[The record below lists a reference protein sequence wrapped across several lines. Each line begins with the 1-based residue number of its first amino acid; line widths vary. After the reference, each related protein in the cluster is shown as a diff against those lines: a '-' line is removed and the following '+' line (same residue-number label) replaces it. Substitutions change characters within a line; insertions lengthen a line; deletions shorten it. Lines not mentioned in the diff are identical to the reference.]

1 MRDPNPNAPAFCG
14 LTFASGEGPGLPP
27 NESTIFMQVRS
38 LNNSLLAHARTEQQG
53 LVGGLTTR
61 QRLFVL
67 LLNTIPLLHGLA
79 VIETVVFL
87 PSVWWIRC
95 VVAGVVLYLFPPFVV
110 RVLLLLG
117 RIHEGIIPLGS
128 KDFFLWW
135 ASFQWQ
141 MIFCRFPALEELLR
155 LIPGLYSLWLRLWGS
170 RIGRFTFWAPG
181 TLILD
186 RSFLQIGDDV
196 VLGAG
201 VRLNAH
207 VADID
212 SEGHRRLLLAKL
224 EIGDRCH
231 IGGYSLLT
239 AGTKIEKD
247 QTTKAFL
254 LSPPFSLWRNGKRVR
269 EPSTSEFSVDTP
281 KSTEES

>member
-1 MRDPNPNAPAFCG
+1 
-14 LTFASGEGPGLPP
+14 
-27 NESTIFMQVRS
+27 MQVRS
-38 LNNSLLAHARTEQQG
+38 LNNSLLAHARTEQRA

-67 LLNTIPLLHGLA
+67 LLNTIPLLHGMA
-79 VIETVVFL
+79 VVGIAVFL
-87 PSVWWIRC
+87 PSAWWIRC
-95 VVAGVVLYLFPPFVV
+95 LTAGAVLYVLPPIVV
-110 RVLLLLG
+110 RALLLVG
-117 RIHEGIIPLGS
+117 RIHEGSISLGS

-135 ASFQWQ
+135 TSFQWQ

-170 RIGRFTFWAPG
+170 HIGRFTFWAPG

-186 RSFLQIGDDV
+186 RPFLRIGNDV
-196 VLGAG
+196 VFGAG

-207 VADID
+207 VADLD
-212 SEGHRRLLLAKL
+212 GDGNRRLLLAKV

-254 LSPPFSLWRNGKRVR
+254 LSPPFSVWRSGKRVR
-269 EPSTSEFSVDTP
+269 EPSAGEFSADSP
-281 KSTEES
+281 KSTEENQKP

>member
-1 MRDPNPNAPAFCG
+1 MVIRCLAAAAI
-14 LTFASGEGPGLPP
+14 LYLLPP
-27 NESTIFMQVRS
+27 LIVRM
-38 LNNSLLAHARTEQQG
+38 
-53 LVGGLTTR
+53 
-61 QRLFVL
+61 L
-67 LLNTIPLLHGLA
+67 LL
-79 VIETVVFL
+79 V
-87 PSVWWIRC
+87 S
-95 VVAGVVLYLFPPFVV
+95 
-110 RVLLLLG
+110 
-117 RIHEGIIPLGS
+117 RIHEGSIPLGS

-135 ASFQWQ
+135 TSFQWQ
-141 MIFCRFPALEELLR
+141 MIFCRFPALEEILR

-186 RSFLQIGDDV
+186 RSFLRIGDDV

-212 SEGHRRLLLAKL
+212 AEGHRRLLLAQVD
-224 EIGDRCH
+224 IGDRCH

-254 LSPPFSLWRNGKRVR
+254 LSPPFSLWRSGKRVR
-269 EPSTSEFSVDTP
+269 EPSTSELSVETP
-281 KSTEES
+281 KSTEEKTQEL

>member
-1 MRDPNPNAPAFCG
+1 
-14 LTFASGEGPGLPP
+14 
-27 NESTIFMQVRS
+27 MQVRS
-38 LNNSLLAHARTEQQG
+38 LNNSLLAHARMEQQT
-53 LVGGLTTR
+53 LVGGLTSR
-61 QRLFVL
+61 QRVFVL
-67 LLNTIPLLHGLA
+67 LLNTIPLLHSMA
-79 VIETVVFL
+79 VVGTAVFL
-87 PSVWWIRC
+87 PFAWWIRC
-95 VVAGVVLYLFPPFVV
+95 LTAGAVLYLLPPLIVRTILVV
-110 RVLLLLG
+110 R
-117 RIHEGIIPLGS
+117 RIHEGNISLGS

-135 ASFQWQ
+135 TSFQWQ

-186 RSFLQIGDDV
+186 RPFLCIGDDV

-207 VADID
+207 VADLD
-212 SEGHRRLLLAKL
+212 GEGHRRLLLAKL

-269 EPSTSEFSVDTP
+269 EPSTTEFSVDTIKP
-281 KSTEES
+281 TEEH

>member
-1 MRDPNPNAPAFCG
+1 
-14 LTFASGEGPGLPP
+14 
-27 NESTIFMQVRS
+27 MQVRS
-38 LNNSLLAHARTEQQG
+38 LNNSLLAHARMEQKT
-53 LVGGLTTR
+53 LVGGLTSR
-61 QRLFVL
+61 QRVFVL
-67 LLNTIPLLHGLA
+67 LLNTIPLLHGMA
-79 VIETVVFL
+79 VLGTAAFL
-87 PSVWWIRC
+87 PFAWWIRC
-95 VVAGVVLYLFPPFVV
+95 LAAGAVLYLLPPLIV
-110 RVLLLLG
+110 RAMLALG
-117 RIHEGIIPLGS
+117 RIHEGSISLGS

-135 ASFQWQ
+135 TSFQWQ

-155 LIPGLYSLWLRLWGS
+155 LIPALYSLWLRLWGS

-186 RSFLQIGDDV
+186 RPFLRIGDDV

-207 VADID
+207 VADLD
-212 SEGHRRLLLAKL
+212 GDGNRRLLLAKL

-269 EPSTSEFSVDTP
+269 EPS
-281 KSTEES
+281 STEIAVGNPTTPEEIEEP

>member
-1 MRDPNPNAPAFCG
+1 
-14 LTFASGEGPGLPP
+14 
-27 NESTIFMQVRS
+27 
-38 LNNSLLAHARTEQQG
+38 LANARTEQQT
-53 LVGGLTTR
+53 LVGGLTKR
-61 QRLFVL
+61 QRVFVL
-67 LLNTIPLLHGLA
+67 FLNTIPLLHGLA
-79 VIETVVFL
+79 VVGTLIF
-87 PSVWWIRC
+87 PPFAWWIRLIL
-95 VVAGVVLYLFPPFVV
+95 AGAVLYLLPPLMV
-110 RVLLLLG
+110 RMLLAIG
-117 RIHEGIIPLGS
+117 RIHEGSIPLGS

-135 ASFQWQ
+135 ISFQWQ

-170 RIGRFTFWAPG
+170 HIGRFTFWAPG

-186 RSFLQIGDDV
+186 RPFLRIGDDV

-207 VADID
+207 VADLD
-212 SEGHRRLLLAKL
+212 EQGHRRLLLAQL

-239 AGTKIEKD
+239 AGTKIERD

-269 EPSTSEFSVDTP
+269 EPSGSEISARNPTP
-281 KSTEES
+281 TEEIQEP

>member
-1 MRDPNPNAPAFCG
+1 
-14 LTFASGEGPGLPP
+14 
-27 NESTIFMQVRS
+27 MQVRS
-38 LNNSLLAHARTEQQG
+38 LNNSLLEHARTEQRT
-53 LVGGLTTR
+53 LVGGLTSR
-61 QRLFVL
+61 HRLFVL
-67 LLNTIPLLHGLA
+67 LLNTIPLFHGA
-79 VIETVVFL
+79 WVIATAFFL
-87 PSVWWIRC
+87 PLAWWMRIIAA
-95 VVAGVVLYLFPPFVV
+95 AGVLYLVPPLVI
-110 RVLLLLG
+110 RVLLVFG
-117 RIHEGIIPLGS
+117 RIREGSLTLGS

-141 MIFCRFPALEELLR
+141 MIFCRFPGLEELLR
-155 LIPGLYSLWLRLWGS
+155 LIPGCYSLWLRLWGAH
-170 RIGRFTFWAPG
+170 IGRFTFWAPG

-186 RSFLQIGDDV
+186 RPFLRIGNDV

-207 VADID
+207 VADMD
-212 SEGHRRLLLAKL
+212 EKGQRHLLLATL

-269 EPSTSEFSVDTP
+269 EPSTPEIPAVTATR
-281 KSTEES
+281 TEEIPEL